1 MTPIYGLFLSEVMSK
16 EPCIWKLLRK
26 FQKLSPDGF
35 PDLPEKDSTY
45 RSKVPFTKLQLA
57 DEIDKMET
65 LLGAQGLSTTKVV
78 FSHNDL
84 LLGNIVL
91 NYEYPG

>member
-1 MTPIYGLFLSEVMSK
+1 MTIK

-35 PDLPEKDSTY
+35 PESTDKDSIY
-45 RSKVPFTKLQLA
+45 RSKVPFTKVQLV
-57 DEIDKMET
+57 DQIEKMET
-65 LLGAQGLSTTKVV
+65 LLGEQSLSNTNVV

-84 LLGNIVL
+84 LLGNIL
-91 NYEYPG
+91 LSNEGPE